1 MQLIDYFGVNVSLY
15 SVKPDGNCIYR
26 ALSHI
31 ILGNQEYYDILVSN
45 LIAKFVPAQSPPN
58 VMRQFGICS
67 DQELQEHIKSVSERN
82 VYARSYSRN

>member
-45 LIAKFVPAQSPPN
+45 LIAKFVPAT
-58 VMRQFGICS
+58 IT
-67 DQELQEHIKSVSERN
+67 
-82 VYARSYSRN
+82 A